1 MCSRSDKMKGKSLR
15 FRINL
20 WYTVLMCFV
29 CVALLGCVVAAART
43 AEKSLAQQNLIRS
56 VERNI
61 DEIEVENG
69 ILDIESDFAY
79 LNDDVHALVFSKDGR
94 LLGGEYPEGVEINLP
109 LESEGI
115 RMVGNYYVYDSLINF
130 SKFEYK
136 INGITGEIISSEC
149 DGIDSYT
156 PFEGDINTVGE
167 DCILSYREAYEIAL
181 KHSDRTKKNTDLMVA
196 RSYEYNDE
204 PLYEIEFFSKK
215 PGYSDIWVRG
225 VMSAKEVDSIWG
237 TIVAIATVLVPLVV
251 LIACFVGSMIAK
263 KAMLPIERLSSAVSE
278 IQSGEDLTKQLDI
291 GDSDPMIKSLT
302 GNFNKMNERLH
313 RSFEAER
320 QFTSD
325 VSHELRTPTSV
336 ILAECEY
343 QLGDDVDKD
352 EMREGFETIS
362 KQASSMKQII
372 LQLLYFARIDRGN
385 EKPTFEKDDL
395 GELVKAVTGDMQ
407 SACKKDIE
415 FITDIDKNTEMNFDI
430 SMMTRLVTNLISN
443 AVTYQNDGGQVKVT
457 LKNKKDSIL
466 LTVSDKGF
474 GISEEHIDKIWGRF
488 YRVDKA
494 RSREDGCSGLGLP
507 MVKQLVELHGGK
519 VWAESELGKGSTFFV
534 EFRK

>member
-1 MCSRSDKMKGKSLR
+1 MCSRSDIMKGKSLR

-29 CVALLGCVVAAART
+29 CIALLGCVIAAARNS
-43 AEKSLAQQNLIRS
+43 EKSLAQQNLIRS

-79 LNDDVHALVFSKDGR
+79 LNDSVHALVFSRDGK

-109 LESEGI
+109 LESENI

-136 INGITGEIISSEC
+136 INALTGEIISSEC
-149 DGIDSYT
+149 DGVDSYT
-156 PFEGDINTVGE
+156 PFEGDIDTVGE
-167 DCILSYREAYEIAL
+167 GCVLSYRDAYEIAL
-181 KHSDRTKKNTDLMVA
+181 KHSGRTKSNTDLMVA
-196 RSYEYNDE
+196 RSYEYDNE
-204 PLYEIEFFSKK
+204 PSYEIEFYSKK

-225 VMSAKEVDSIWG
+225 VMSAKEVESVWG
-237 TIVAIATVLVPLVV
+237 TLAAIAAVLIPLLV

-263 KAMLPIERLSSAVSE
+263 KAMMPIERLNEAVSE
-278 IQSGEDLTKQLDI
+278 IQSGKDLTKRVDTS
-291 GDSDPMIKSLT
+291 DSDPTITSLT
-302 GNFNKMNERLH
+302 NNFNKMNERLH

-343 QLGDDVDKD
+343 QLSDDNDIT
-352 EMREGFETIS
+352 EMKEGFETIS
-362 KQASSMKQII
+362 KQANSMKQII
-372 LQLLYFARIDRGN
+372 LQLLYFARIDQGN
-385 EKPTFEKDDL
+385 EKPSFERDDL
-395 GELVKAVTGDMQ
+395 GELVSAVTQDMQ
-407 SACKKDIE
+407 AACKKDIS

-443 AVTYQNDGGQVKVT
+443 AITYQDDGGEVKVS
-457 LKNKKDSIL
+457 LKNEGDSL
-466 LTVSDKGF
+466 LLKVSDKGF
-474 GISEEHIDKIWGRF
+474 GISEEHIDKIWSRF

-494 RSREDGCSGLGLP
+494 RSRQDGCSGLGLP
-507 MVKQLVELHGGK
+507 MVKQLTELHGGK
-519 VWAESELGKGSTFFV
+519 VWVESEVGKGSTFFV
-534 EFRK
+534 QFKK